1 MIRAGK
7 YKSIICWKKQKRR
20 NVKFCQN
27 CGHIVKI
34 WSCYKNSQKNL
45 PVGWFVAGGAPKI
58 DRVVSDSVC
67 SQVSSPDF
75 SIHFFPIFVCF
86 VLFFCGL
93 DKFGVQVSQGQFSL
107 VSGQEIHLRCS
118 NWQVKIFEAL

>member
-1 MIRAGK
+1 M
-7 YKSIICWKKQKRR
+7 
-20 NVKFCQN
+20 KFVQN

-34 WSCYKNSQKNL
+34 WSRLKNHKRNL

-75 SIHFFPIFVCF
+75 SIHFFPIFVG
-86 VLFFCGL
+86 LWAFFSGL

-118 NWQVKIFEAL
+118 NWQVKILKAL